1 MKELT
6 LTVHACRRS
15 RQRGI
20 DAKAIHHI
28 LDFGRDYAAGD
39 GCTAYFLGRRT
50 VNYWRQRKGLRLDC
64 WQDMAV
70 ILAPD
75 GAVVTDEHIFGSVP
89 TNWRARS

>member
-1 MKELT
+1 MNTLT

-20 DAKAIHHI
+20 DSTAIENI
-28 LDFGRDYAAGD
+28 LDFGRDYAVGD
-39 GCTAYFLGRRT
+39 GCIAYFLGRKA
-50 VNYWRQRKGLRLDC
+50 VAYWRQRKGLRLDR

-70 ILAPD
+70 IMAPD
-75 GAVVTDEHIFGSVP
+75 GAVVTAEHISGTVP